1 MPMSVFNTDS
11 VTIVRKKGD
20 WFVSASEGPKAPI
33 AFFYLI
39 ALVILKKCFP
49 L

>member
-20 WFVSASEGPKAPI
+20 WFLSASVKPKALI
-33 AFFYLI
+33 TFFIKFHLQ
-39 ALVILKKCFP
+39 FR
-49 L
+49 